1 MLLDEFFLK
10 IFFGKLMDIFLR
22 LKLRNLC
29 IKLENNLFHFT
40 YSFIK
45 IFVAQIYYF
54 KAEINLINNFI

>member
-29 IKLENNLFHFT
+29 IKLENNLSHFT
-40 YSFIK
+40 NSIIK